1 MREREWGWSG
11 SYAVPLKPR
20 TYIAIRSNQIQSVY
34 NQCAISVQSEMSPN
48 PHPPSQCPI
57 SVQSVYNPCPIREVS
72 QSTPTIS
79 VSNQCTISVQS
90 VSNQCPISVQ
100 SVSNQ
105 CTISVQS
112 VYNQCTI
119 SVQSE
124 MYISQSTPTIEAETR
139 QLP

>member
-1 MREREWGWSG
+1 MREREWGSG

-20 TYIAIRSNQIQSVY
+20 TYIAIRSNQI
-34 NQCAISVQSEMSPN
+34 
-48 PHPPSQCPI
+48 
-57 SVQSVYNPCPIREVS
+57 
-72 QSTPTIS
+72 
-79 VSNQCTISVQS
+79 
-90 VSNQCPISVQ
+90 
-100 SVSNQ
+100 
-105 CTISVQS
+105 QS

>member
-1 MREREWGWSG
+1 MGGGSG

-20 TYIAIRSNQIQSVY
+20 TYIAIRSNHIQSVY
-34 NQCAISVQSEMSPN
+34 NQCSISVQSERSPN

-57 SVQSVYNPCPIREVS
+57 
-72 QSTPTIS
+72 T
-79 VSNQCTISVQS
+79 SNQY
-90 VSNQCPISVQ
+90 PISVQ
-100 SVSNQ
+100 SVSNP
-105 CTISVQS
+105 
-112 VYNQCTI
+112 CTI